1 MDWQFSLQ
9 KLIKAFNRQEEVE
22 EIIEEKSDGRSGN
35 LGQSIA
41 FSLLAIA
48 LILAFCYALKSVLIP
63 ILFSVILSVI
73 LFPICKFLE
82 KWGFN
87 RLMASLTSV
96 IIGILIFLGLAYVF
110 VSQTIN
116 ISHDASQIVDK
127 IEVVLKDGEKW
138 ANDTFNLSR
147 TELIDKGKQEL
158 NKAAPQIGSYAT
170 QFFGSIGSFLS
181 VAILVPLMM
190 FFFLY
195 YREFFNEFFVRAFY
209 SASREKV
216 EETLSKMYLA
226 LKNYL
231 GGMIIVMTIVAVLN
245 TIGLLIL
252 GIEYAWFFG
261 ILAALLM
268 LIPYIGIAIG
278 SIVPALFA
286 LATKDSYWYAV
297 GVVGWFQ
304 FVQTL
309 EGNLITPNI
318 VGGKISLNP
327 LVSILS
333 LFLLSM
339 LFGFAGLIL
348 ALPLTAILKVLFDA
362 VTELKPYGFL
372 LSEPEKKYLWT
383 DRQRRKKPAKVA
395 KEELKEQKEKAEE
408 EI

>member
-1 MDWQFSLQ
+1 MDWQKFLQIFSR
-9 KLIKAFNRQEEVE
+9 KEEIEEV
-22 EIIEEKSDGRSGN
+22 IEEKSDEKPGN

-41 FSLLAIA
+41 FSLLALA
-48 LILAFCYALKSVLIP
+48 LIIAFCYVLKSILIP
-63 ILFSVILSVI
+63 ILFSIIFTVI
-73 LFPICKFLE
+73 LFPLCRLLE

-87 RLMASLTSV
+87 RLMASLVSV
-96 IIGILIFLGLAYVF
+96 IIGILISVAIAYIF

-116 ISHDASQIVDK
+116 ISHNASQIVDK

-147 TELIDKGKQEL
+147 TELISKGKERL
-158 NKAAPQIGSYAT
+158 NKAAPEIGSYAT

-181 VAILVPLMM
+181 VAILIPLMM

-195 YREFFNEFFVRAFY
+195 YRDFFKEFFVRAFY
-209 SASREKV
+209 SVPREKV
-216 EETLSKMYLA
+216 EKTLSKMYVT
-226 LKNYL
+226 LKSYL
-231 GGMIIVMTIVAVLN
+231 SGMIIVMTIVAVLN
-245 TIGLLIL
+245 TIGLMIL

-278 SIVPALFA
+278 SIIPALFA
-286 LATKDSYWYAV
+286 LATKDSYWFAL
-297 GVVGWFQ
+297 GVIGWFQ
-304 FVQTL
+304 IVQTL
-309 EGNLITPNI
+309 EANLITPNI

-333 LFLLSM
+333 LFLFSM

-383 DRQRRKKPAKVA
+383 ERQRRKKPQMVA
-395 KEELKEQKEKAEE
+395 KEEAKEKIERSKE

>member
-1 MDWQFSLQ
+1 MDWQLSLKKIIQ
-9 KLIKAFNRQEEVE
+9 ALSREQEVE
-22 EIIEEKSDGRSGN
+22 EIIEEKSDGTSGK
-35 LGQSIA
+35 LGQSIT
-41 FSLLAIA
+41 FSLLGLA
-48 LILAFCYALKSVLIP
+48 LIIAFCYALKSILIP
-63 ILFSVILSVI
+63 ILFSVIFTVI
-73 LFPICKFLE
+73 LFPVCKLLE
-82 KWGFN
+82 KWRFN

-96 IIGILIFLGLAYVF
+96 IIGILVFAGLAYVL
-110 VSQTIN
+110 VTQTIN
-116 ISHDASQIVDK
+116 IGQDASEIVDK
-127 IEVVLKDGEKW
+127 IEVVLKNGENW
-138 ANDTFNLSR
+138 VTETFNLSR
-147 TELIDKGKQEL
+147 TELISQGKQQL
-158 NKAAPQIGSYAT
+158 NKAAPGIGSYAT

-181 VAILVPLMM
+181 VGILVPLMM

-195 YREFFNEFFVRAFY
+195 YRDFFHEFFVRAFY
-209 SASREKV
+209 SSSREKV
-216 EETLSKMYLA
+216 SETLSKMYEA

-231 GGMIIVMTIVAVLN
+231 GGMIIVMTIIAVLN
-245 TIGLLIL
+245 TIGLMLL

-261 ILAALLM
+261 ILASLLM

-278 SIVPALFA
+278 SIIPALFA

-297 GVVGWFQ
+297 GVIAWFQ

-309 EGNLITPNI
+309 EANLITPNI

-333 LFLLSM
+333 LFLFSM

-383 DRQRRKKPAKVA
+383 ERQRRKKPLKVA
-395 KEELKEQKEKAEE
+395 KEELNEKKKKAEE